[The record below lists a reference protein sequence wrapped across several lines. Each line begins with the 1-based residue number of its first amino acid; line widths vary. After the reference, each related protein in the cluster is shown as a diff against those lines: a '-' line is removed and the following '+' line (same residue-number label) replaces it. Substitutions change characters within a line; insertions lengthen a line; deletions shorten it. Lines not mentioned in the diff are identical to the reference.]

1 MSSDTDK
8 ALRSEAMLGEVAEL
22 ALMVARE
29 LAVRLRGSEDV
40 GEAVALA
47 GAFNKASRAV
57 RLTLALDA
65 RLDREAAREAAAAA
79 REAQARAA
87 ADAEAQAQADAARA
101 AEQRH
106 SDARAAAARAKADP
120 VEARKERVRGLLNRL
135 LWNESESDQEDYEVL
150 VDDLNA
156 RLDEAALSPDFT
168 ELPIEALA
176 RRVIADM
183 GLSDDFALS
192 LGEPQKIQAPAAR
205 ARALKPALADTG

>member
-1 MSSDTDK
+1 MSGTDK

-65 RLDREAAREAAAAA
+65 KLDREAARDAAAAA
-79 REAQARAA
+79 REAEARAEG
-87 ADAEAQAQADAARA
+87 EAQAQAEAAQA
-101 AEQRH
+101 AEPWRE
-106 SDARAAAARAKADP
+106 ADP
-120 VEARKERVRGLLNRL
+120 VEARKARVRGLLNRL
-135 LWNESESDQEDYEVL
+135 LWNEAESDQEDYEVL
-150 VDDLNA
+150 VDDL
-156 RLDEAALSPDFT
+156 DEAALSADFT

-183 GLSDDFALS
+183 GLTGDFALS
-192 LGEPQKIQAPAAR
+192 LGEVQKVQAPAAP
-205 ARALKPALADTG
+205 ARALEPADTG